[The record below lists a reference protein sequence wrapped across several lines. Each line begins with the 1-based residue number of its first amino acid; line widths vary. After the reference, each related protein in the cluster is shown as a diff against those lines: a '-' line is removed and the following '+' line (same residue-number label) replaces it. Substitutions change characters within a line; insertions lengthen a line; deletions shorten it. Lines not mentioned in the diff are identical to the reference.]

1 MSTHREERI
10 QATVRHMAS
19 TIQGHEHHELGR
31 FSCVYHARELVHQET
46 QTQSRSMVEGIRE
59 AALAS
64 FSTFICDPQH
74 SYEPAD
80 VQQIFSELQADVSA
94 WLAGDMP
101 LSHLMNSMNR
111 TLSTG
116 ALQAHVTLCERFV
129 SVHNIFSLLQLKQI
143 QMQATQSLA
152 RSMNHTSQR

>member
-1 MSTHREERI
+1 MSTHQEERI
-10 QATVRHMAS
+10 QASVRHLS
-19 TIQGHEHHELGR
+19 TMNQERDH
-31 FSCVYHARELVHQET
+31 FSCIYHAHEAT
-46 QTQSRSMVEGIRE
+46 QAPTTDDGRRMVASIRE
-59 AALAS
+59 AALVS
-64 FSTFICDPQH
+64 FDAFITDP
-74 SYEPAD
+74 
-80 VQQIFSELQADVSA
+80 LQAEEPEAVRSIFYGLQSDFNS
-94 WLAGDMP
+94 WQSGDTP

-152 RSMNHTSQR
+152 RSMNHTSTR